1 MAIMSNAVQRG
12 LPSNSSHSPVRFPR
26 YRQTQTGL
34 VGVLDLLLLQTDE
47 PLQSQTPVLRH
58 GGVQVLQEGQKDM
71 RLAEVLI
78 ISWAITT
85 LQVIRT
91 SLAFSLSNLQ
101 QFSLS
106 LTHTH
111 RSTGPCSVF
120 IPGRYHLACPPSD
133 RPSPPR
139 PGHAAAPPVPGT
151 VWENPETCFLKHN
164 IDNVLKNH

>member
-1 MAIMSNAVQRG
+1 MEPVDPDDLTERTSSVEDHLDADWMTRPEGKGMAIMSNAVQRG

-58 GGVQVLQEGQKDM
+58 SGVQVLQEGQKDM

-106 LTHTH
+106 LTHTQID
-111 RSTGPCSVF
+111 RSLFSV
-120 IPGRYHLACPPSD
+120 Y
-133 RPSPPR
+133 
-139 PGHAAAPPVPGT
+139 T
-151 VWENPETCFLKHN
+151 W
-164 IDNVLKNH
+164 